1 MIFLAYASH
10 KDHLKRYSEAGV
22 KLSSFIKH
30 RKGIGM
36 PLFVVCFKYFTIFL
50 VLVPLE
56 KGEIEARK
64 QKVEDRLKEEFSV
77 EAIDRDE
84 NPDPKIMKRL
94 KHLESSTGYVDN
106 EMHQVIA
113 RWYFLFSSCKWAPI
127 EFDETASLTYLVTNS
142 AREFA
147 SLVNIF
153 NIIKDQDENYKPR
166 SLFDFGSGD

>member
-1 MIFLAYASH
+1 M
-10 KDHLKRYSEAGV
+10 KRYSEAGV

-36 PLFVVCFKYFTIFL
+36 PLFVVCFKYFMIFL
-50 VLVPLE
+50 LALVPLE

-84 NPDPKIMKRL
+84 NLDPKIMKRL

-106 EMHQVIA
+106 EMHQVI
-113 RWYFLFSSCKWAPI
+113 I
-127 EFDETASLTYLVTNS
+127 T
-142 AREFA
+142 
-147 SLVNIF
+147 
-153 NIIKDQDENYKPR
+153 IIVR
-166 SLFDFGSGD
+166 